1 MLVESP
7 HFANSEFPSR
17 GAWRLVGHRGAS
29 RSSGVGPLGALAP
42 QKMMGTRGW
51 KWWDFSNLMG
61 WKGPFRGWIMLN
73 SIPSIFWRTPIL
85 WSRRYG
91 FIKLGNTMV
100 SEDVEWGNG
109 LAAIIGGV
117 AFLGRHSQGYEPP
130 TVILER
136 RPPSTICKKE
146 ERATTN
152 DGICPVPIKPGKM
165 QLLKITLF
173 QDNLKVF

>member
-1 MLVESP
+1 
-7 HFANSEFPSR
+7 
-17 GAWRLVGHRGAS
+17 
-29 RSSGVGPLGALAP
+29 
-42 QKMMGTRGW
+42 
-51 KWWDFSNLMG
+51 
-61 WKGPFRGWIMLN
+61 
-73 SIPSIFWRTPIL
+73 
-85 WSRRYG
+85 
-91 FIKLGNTMV
+91 MV

-109 LAAIIGGV
+109 LAAIIGGG